1 MHRRLAVPLLAAAL
15 MAATVLPAQ
24 AAAPSPDRREPASIT
39 VSTLGNGHGKGL
51 SQYGAHNRATD
62 GQTYR
67 EIVEHYYPNT
77 DWGTAGDMVR
87 VLITG
92 DTTDDVVVGARTGL
106 KARSLG
112 SGRTWTLPARRAGK
126 TITRWKIVAA
136 AGQKSTVS
144 YLAAG
149 KWTSWRHAPGDAEFT
164 AGGQPMD
171 LYTPDGVVAYRGSLR
186 SASVDGSARNTVNV
200 VKLDVYL
207 QGVIAKES
215 FASWP
220 AEALKSQAIAAR
232 TYAVFE
238 RGNVPP
244 TRYYDLCD
252 TSSCQVYGGATAEDP
267 RTNAAVHATAGEI
280 LTYDGAPIFAQF
292 SASNGGYSVDG
303 GYPYLVAEEDSFD
316 HGYPG
321 DPHPTTFTG
330 DQVTRHWTGLGDLV
344 SVEVTERDGNGPDG
358 GRVTELRVT
367 GTESS
372 VSVTGSQFRSYL
384 GLRTTLFTI
393 S

>member
-1 MHRRLAVPLLAAAL
+1 MLRRLAVPLFAAAL
-15 MAATVLPAQ
+15 MAAT
-24 AAAPSPDRREPASIT
+24 AAPAHAATREDGRREPASIT

-51 SQYGAHNRATD
+51 SQYGARNRATD

-77 DWGTAGDMVR
+77 EWGTAGDMVR
-87 VLITG
+87 VLIKA

-112 SGRTWTLPARRAGK
+112 SGKTWTLPAKRGGQ
-126 TITRWKIVAA
+126 TIARWKITAA
-136 AGQKSTVS
+136 AGEKSAVS

-149 KWTSWRHAPGDAEFT
+149 RWTAWRHAPGDAEFT
-164 AGGQPMD
+164 AGGQPMN
-171 LYTPDGVVAYRGSLR
+171 LYTPDGVVAYRGNLR
-186 SASVDGSARNTVNV
+186 SASVGNATRNTVNV

-207 QGVIAKES
+207 RGVVPQEIPG
-215 FASWP
+215 SWP
-220 AEALKSQAIAAR
+220 AAAVQAQAVAAR

-244 TRYYDLCD
+244 SRYYDLCD
-252 TSSCQVYGGATAEDP
+252 TDLCQVYGGASAEYSGSD
-267 RTNAAVHATAGEI
+267 AAVAATAGEI
-280 LTYDGAPIFAQF
+280 LTYSGAPIFAQF

-303 GYPYLVAEEDSFD
+303 GYPYLVAEEDPFD

-321 DPHPTTFTG
+321 DPHAVTFTG
-330 DQVTRHWTGLGDLV
+330 DQVTRHWAGLGDLV
-344 SVEVTERDGNGPDG
+344 SVEVTERDGKGPYG
-358 GRVTELRVT
+358 GRVTKLLVT
-367 GTESS
+367 GTEGTATP
-372 VSVTGSQFRSYL
+372 TGSQFRSYL
-384 GLRTTLFTI
+384 GLRTTLFTV